1 MTEKRAYG
9 QPLDFILIDTDDNL
23 KPVLKMYDSMYWIF
37 NETAKFPSQEF
48 SLSMKAKRF
57 LQLPF
62 PENNERITR
71 DKILETGCIEWC
83 VAHAFSGSSDYI
95 GKIQAT
101 NNNNILVSALLM
113 SVTAPLY
120 ISPPS
125 FDEEVFAIIF
135 SAVLGLATFIQLF
148 NLVAFTAVSDLIN
161 QAYEPSL
168 TMHARVEAE
177 FYTAFL
183 SYLVYTGVALFMA
196 GLLFVAYVG
205 SVVDLYIMLLV
216 IPLIGLFIYILI
228 STSRIAKDL
237 RRESVYQFYELYCE
251 PDGKLLPQYLNLA
264 YSDFEK
270 QIKIHYNLNDE
281 DHDDGDHDDI
291 DHVDGVSTV
300 PASSEHGQDATNNP
314 IVDDKN

>member
-1 MTEKRAYG
+1 M
-9 QPLDFILIDTDDNL
+9 DDNL

-48 SLSMKAKRF
+48 SLAMKAKRF

-62 PENNERITR
+62 PENGERVTR
-71 DKILETGCIEWC
+71 DKILETGCLEWC
-83 VAHAFSGSSDYI
+83 VAHAFSGTSDYI

-125 FDEEVFAIIF
+125 FDEDVFATIF

-161 QAYEPSL
+161 QAYVPSL

-177 FYTAFL
+177 FYTTFL

-205 SVVDLYIMLLV
+205 SVIDLYIMLLV
-216 IPLIGLFIYILI
+216 VPLIGLFIYILI
-228 STSRIAKDL
+228 STTRIAKDL
-237 RRESVYQFYELYCE
+237 KRESVHQFYELYCE
-251 PDGKLLPQYLNLA
+251 ADGKLLIQYLNLV
-264 YSDFEK
+264 YNDFEE
-270 QIKIHYNLNDE
+270 QIKVHYNIDNLDT
-281 DHDDGDHDDI
+281 DHDDTDHPED
-291 DHVDGVSTV
+291 VVRVSTL
-300 PASSEHGQDATNNP
+300 PPISDNGQQQENP
-314 IVDDKN
+314 ILDKLDKKDE